1 LKTASLSDK
10 RYIFLNRNFEYSKAS
25 SLSGSDVA
33 YEEVHSSQ
41 IKDEILYEV
50 NGRKLDCLIPTVNL
64 LRTESD
70 CMHMGAWNIRHWRR
84 RFD

>member
-1 LKTASLSDK
+1 M
-10 RYIFLNRNFEYSKAS
+10 
-25 SLSGSDVA
+25 A